1 MRIKPIHTEN
11 DYQETLSRI
20 EELMDATAQTPE
32 MDELEVLSILVEK
45 YEDIHYPVGFAEP
58 VEAIKYKMETLGW
71 TPSDLARLIGDKG
84 RVSDIL
90 NRKRR
95 LSLSMIRKISAA
107 MEISAETLVREYPL
121 AG

>member
-1 MRIKPIHTEN
+1 MKIKPIHTEK
-11 DYQETLSRI
+11 DYREALSRI
-20 EELMDATAQTPE
+20 EELMDAIAGTPQ

-45 YEDIHYPVGFAEP
+45 YEDTHYPVGLPEP
-58 VEAIKYKMETLGW
+58 IEAIKYKMESLGW
-71 TPSDLARLIGDKG
+71 SQADMAKIIGDKG

-107 MEISAETLVREYPL
+107 MGISAETLVREYPL